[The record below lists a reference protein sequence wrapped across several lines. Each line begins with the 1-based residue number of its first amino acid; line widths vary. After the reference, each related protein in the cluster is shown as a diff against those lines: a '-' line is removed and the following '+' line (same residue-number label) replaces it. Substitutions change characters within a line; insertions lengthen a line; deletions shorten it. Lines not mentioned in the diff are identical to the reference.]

1 MTTIQL
7 TDVVK
12 DIKGKRIID
21 HVSLQ
26 MESGKISG
34 LKGVNGSGKTM
45 LMRLIAGLITPTSG
59 SILIN
64 GKRLGKDITFPESIG
79 ILIENPAFLDAYSGF
94 DNLKMLA
101 SIQKKITDDHI
112 RETLS
117 LVGLDPY
124 DKKKYRKYSLGM
136 KQRLGIAMALL
147 GSPKLLVL
155 DEPANALDAAGMKQV
170 RDLLRTL
177 CRDWG
182 TTVFLS
188 SHLLSE
194 VEQIADTVGILHRGR
209 LLREISL
216 SELAAQSLTYIEL
229 VTPDVRAAARV
240 LEELG
245 VRRFKVLQEGVV
257 RIYEAPMA
265 PEELSRALA
274 LQNVAIA
281 SFQKHADTLEDYYLR
296 LTGEEN

>member
-112 RETLS
+112 RETLP
-117 LVGLDPY
+117 LVGLDPQ

-136 KQRLGIAMALL
+136 KQRLGIAAAVMEE
-147 GSPKLLVL
+147 PDIVIL
-155 DEPANALDAAGMKQV
+155 DEPTNALDSDGVAMLKEILKRQKERNALV
-170 RDLLRTL
+170 VISCHDLDTL
-177 CRDWG
+177 
-182 TTVFLS
+182 
-188 SHLLSE
+188 
-194 VEQIADTVGILHRGR
+194 
-209 LLREISL
+209 
-216 SELAAQSLTYIEL
+216 
-229 VTPDVRAAARV
+229 
-240 LEELG
+240 
-245 VRRFKVLQEGVV
+245 K
-257 RIYEAPMA
+257 
-265 PEELSRALA
+265 ELSDEIFLME
-274 LQNVAIA
+274 
-281 SFQKHADTLEDYYLR
+281 SGTLKPYH
-296 LTGEEN
+296 EEG

>member
-117 LVGLDPY
+117 LVGLDPR

-136 KQRLGIAMALL
+136 KQRLGIAAAVMEE
-147 GSPKLLVL
+147 PDIVIL
-155 DEPANALDAAGMKQV
+155 DEPTNALDSDGVAMLKEILKRQKERNALV
-170 RDLLRTL
+170 VISCHDLDTL
-177 CRDWG
+177 
-182 TTVFLS
+182 
-188 SHLLSE
+188 
-194 VEQIADTVGILHRGR
+194 
-209 LLREISL
+209 
-216 SELAAQSLTYIEL
+216 
-229 VTPDVRAAARV
+229 
-240 LEELG
+240 
-245 VRRFKVLQEGVV
+245 K
-257 RIYEAPMA
+257 
-265 PEELSRALA
+265 ELSDEIFLME
-274 LQNVAIA
+274 
-281 SFQKHADTLEDYYLR
+281 SGTLKPYH
-296 LTGEEN
+296 EEG

>member
-136 KQRLGIAMALL
+136 KQRLGIAAAVMED
-147 GSPKLLVL
+147 PDIVIL
-155 DEPANALDAAGMKQV
+155 DEPTNALDSDGVAMLKDILKRQKERNALV
-170 RDLLRTL
+170 VISCHDLDTL
-177 CRDWG
+177 
-182 TTVFLS
+182 
-188 SHLLSE
+188 
-194 VEQIADTVGILHRGR
+194 
-209 LLREISL
+209 
-216 SELAAQSLTYIEL
+216 
-229 VTPDVRAAARV
+229 
-240 LEELG
+240 
-245 VRRFKVLQEGVV
+245 K
-257 RIYEAPMA
+257 
-265 PEELSRALA
+265 ELSDEIFLMESGAL
-274 LQNVAIA
+274 
-281 SFQKHADTLEDYYLR
+281 KPYH
-296 LTGEEN
+296 EEE